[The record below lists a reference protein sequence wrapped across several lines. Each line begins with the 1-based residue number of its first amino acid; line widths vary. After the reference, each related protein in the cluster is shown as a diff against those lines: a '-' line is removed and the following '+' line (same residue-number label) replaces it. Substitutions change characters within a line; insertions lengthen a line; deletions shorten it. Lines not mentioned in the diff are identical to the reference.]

1 MKLEISQSTRRQSG
15 RNCARASQFCEARV
29 ARYKHSSIRDTR
41 ARGEG
46 RKNVGWFRTALH
58 HFSLPLLPTSVRHHV
73 AAVAASLF
81 PRGASLFAEQGAS
94 FQRRCFAFTFPS
106 PPFPSNNDGLHS
118 RTHRVSPRF
127 LLPSRA
133 RSSTTRF
140 ANLLCCPLFVPSKFP
155 SHPLG
160 TICSLEREGKEC
172 RETHSFS
179 CPLLIDDRRT
189 NQLVEN
195 LCVLPFSFKNSLI
208 VEIEFFLVDD
218 DLMV

>member
-73 AAVAASLF
+73 AAAAAAAASLF

-106 PPFPSNNDGLHS
+106 PSRPSNNDGLHS
-118 RTHRVSPRF
+118 RTHRVSRALLDHSFRQLALPAVLFSFHRNF
-127 LLPSRA
+127 LLR
-133 RSSTTRF
+133 
-140 ANLLCCPLFVPSKFP
+140 PLE
-155 SHPLG
+155 
-160 TICSLEREGKEC
+160 TICSKEREGKES
-172 RETHSFS
+172 REIYPFS
-179 CPLLIDDRRT
+179 CHFCLSMLIGEQVNLLK
-189 NQLVEN
+189 
-195 LCVLPFSFKNSLI
+195 LCVLLK
-208 VEIEFFLVDD
+208 FLSRIA
-218 DLMV
+218 